1 MLDSLEKAHISAQIA
16 LDKKV
21 ESVSIM
27 DVRALSTVTEYFV
40 LCTAGSARQL
50 DAVRDHID
58 EVLRKKGCRPKH
70 TEGGG
75 AARKSAEQEQRWI
88 LMDCGDIVVHL
99 MDEETSHFYQLERLW
114 ADAPTIPLPEQPN
127 PSASSASSSAA

>member
-1 MLDSLEKAHISAQIA
+1 MLESLEKAQISAQVA

-21 ESVSIM
+21 DSVVIM

-40 LCTAGSARQL
+40 LCTAGTARQI

-58 EVLRKKGCRPKH
+58 QALREQGCRPKH
-70 TEGGG
+70 TEGAV
-75 AARKSAEQEQRWI
+75 AARHSSDQELRWI

-99 MDEETSHFYQLERLW
+99 MDEETRNYYQLERLW
-114 ADAPTIPLPEQPN
+114 ADAPIVPLPETSVEATN
-127 PSASSASSSAA
+127 PPITSA